1 MTPLFG
7 HTRTRVAL
15 RHAMIAPDSHV
26 PSAFPGWE
34 GATAYVILSPAIGAE
49 LSQILVVYEAE
60 GGTAWFPADEHEH
73 AIYVEKGDVRA
84 VWDDGDVTLT
94 DGGFLFVPSENVL
107 ALHGSEGT
115 RLTVFRK
122 MFEPVDNIEPPPAVH
137 GHVCDIPAEPFLGN
151 EKARLQTLLPI
162 DSRYDLAMNI
172 FTYQPG
178 ATLPF
183 VETHVME
190 HGLLMLAGQGVYRL
204 DESYYPVSAGDAIWM
219 APYCPQ
225 WFVAMGDEPASYL
238 YYKDV
243 HRLP

>member
-7 HTRTRVAL
+7 HTRTHVAL
-15 RHAMIAPDSHV
+15 RHALIAPDGHV

-34 GATAYVILSPAIGAE
+34 GATAYVMLSPAIGAE
-49 LSQILVVYEAE
+49 ISQMLITYGEA
-60 GGTAWFPADEHEH
+60 GGMAIFPASEFEH
-73 AIYVEKGDVRA
+73 ALYVEAGDVRV
-84 VWDDGDVTLT
+84 VWDDGDVTLAE
-94 DGGFLFVPSENVL
+94 GGFAFVPSENVL

-115 RLTVFRK
+115 RLTLFRK
-122 MFEPVDNIEPPPAVH
+122 VYEPVDNLDAPPAVN
-137 GHVCDIPAEPFLGN
+137 GHAFDVPAEPFLGN
-151 EKARLQTLLPI
+151 EKARLQTLLPL
-162 DSRYDLAMNI
+162 DVRYDMAMNI

-183 VETHVME
+183 VETHIME
-190 HGLLMLAGQGVYRL
+190 HGLLMLSGQGVYRL
-204 DESYYPVSAGDAIWM
+204 DEKYYPVQAGDAIWM
-219 APYCPQ
+219 APFCPQ